1 MSTMSRIRRVS
12 FEITVP
18 DGISD
23 ADLLKF
29 VQFHIGDIAS
39 LDMQI
44 DKIFADREVYDLQGL
59 IPEDVDIM

>member
-1 MSTMSRIRRVS
+1 MKQIRRVS
-12 FEITVP
+12 FDITVP

-29 VQFHIGDIAS
+29 VKFHIGDIPS
-39 LDMQI
+39 LDMEVDQ
-44 DKIFADREVYDLQGL
+44 IFADKEVYDLQGL